1 MIKIL
6 LISICM
12 TLSLSWEACFQRKRL
27 VHLVKISSCMFWPI
41 MCSLSGP
48 IDCQNANK
56 AEFFAML
63 MGCCEVR
70 KFEASNAIIEGDYF
84 SAIQWGSCRSK
95 YP

>member
-27 VHLVKISSCMFWPI
+27 VHLVKISSC
-41 MCSLSGP
+41 SLSGP

-63 MGCCEVR
+63 MGCCELR